1 MNNIQVQPKNLETV
15 FDDVNNFADG
25 SGITVLK
32 KFDDLFGLH
41 QDLPQRQYELFNTN
55 FVDSIYI
62 SSILELKTLHS
73 EINHLINVLDEKASR
88 CKTGFR
94 LGHKNGAY
102 IDMPISSMF
111 TQWKSYLLPF
121 NELIENHQKYLQ
133 VVPLGSSLET
143 SNGDFQ
149 SNIFLT

>member
-41 QDLPQRQYELFNTN
+41 QDLPQRQYELFNTT

-62 SSILELKTLHS
+62 SSLIILL
-73 EINHLINVLDEKASR
+73 R
-88 CKTGFR
+88 YF
-94 LGHKNGAY
+94 
-102 IDMPISSMF
+102 
-111 TQWKSYLLPF
+111 
-121 NELIENHQKYLQ
+121 
-133 VVPLGSSLET
+133 
-143 SNGDFQ
+143 
-149 SNIFLT
+149 